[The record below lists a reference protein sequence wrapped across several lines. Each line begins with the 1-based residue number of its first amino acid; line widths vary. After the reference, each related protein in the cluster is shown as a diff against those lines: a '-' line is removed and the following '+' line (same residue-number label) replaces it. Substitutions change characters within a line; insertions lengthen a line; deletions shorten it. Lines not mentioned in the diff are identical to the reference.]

1 MWLMLLII
9 YTIVVAYA
17 LDYLHYRCGV
27 RRDLKP
33 SNILLDANMV
43 AHVGDFGLAKIFSLE
58 LSDANKSSSGHVR
71 GTIGYAP
78 PKYGLGNE
86 VSPSGDIYSYGIL
99 LLEMLTGKK
108 PVDSMF
114 REGLSLHSHA
124 TSALAGDFV
133 LQIADPMLLRDDV
146 KEGSLIS
153 LLEIGV
159 RCSSEYPQD

>member
-58 LSDANKSSSGHVR
+58 LSDANKSSSE
-71 GTIGYAP
+71 
-78 PKYGLGNE
+78 YGLGNE